1 MVPIY
6 VMQGRSPTLAGP
18 LEGHDMIAADINT
31 PVISRSN
38 ARWRRRGSRVQDAFL
53 IVVTALFV
61 YVYGKDVITE
71 HKVTSLFFA
80 VEQSILVVMFL
91 TRRRSYATS
100 TRPLDWFAATMG
112 GWLPLAL
119 RPHDVGGD
127 AALVGTGLQLLGLT
141 LTTIGFLAL
150 GKSFGVVAANRGL
163 KVKGP
168 YSIVRHPIYFS
179 HTVTMSGFVIAN
191 FTPLNLGILVVV
203 SVFQLVRIHGEER
216 VLTSTGDYASYRARV
231 PYRLIPGIY

>member
-1 MVPIY
+1 MTASAIN
-6 VMQGRSPTLAGP
+6 SPQ
-18 LEGHDMIAADINT
+18 
-31 PVISRSN
+31 VSRTS
-38 ARWRRRGSRVQDAFL
+38 ARWHRRGSQVQDAFL
-53 IVVTALFV
+53 VVITALFV
-61 YVYGKDVITE
+61 YVYGKDVITD

-91 TRRRSYATS
+91 ARRRSQATS
-100 TRPLDWFAATMG
+100 TRPIDWFAATIG
-112 GWLPLAL
+112 GWLPLAM
-119 RPHDVGGD
+119 RPQDIGGQ

-141 LTTIGFLAL
+141 ITTIGFLAL

-191 FTPLNLGILVVV
+191 FTPLNLAILVVV
-203 SVFQLVRIHGEER
+203 SVFQIVRIHGEER
-216 VLTSTGDYASYRARV
+216 VLTATGDYASYKDRV
-231 PYRLIPGIY
+231 PYRLIPGVY